1 MCPAAERVEIQAD
14 DNGVLAGRFAPTIR
28 KPVATLP
35 SGAQVSGMGN
45 AVCVND
51 PITGQGSNN
60 APKAF
65 MVVHD
70 SIVARG
76 NGAFDAA
83 WMTATFERYWD
94 YA

>member
-1 MCPAAERVEIQAD
+1 M
-14 DNGVLAGRFAPTIR
+14 LASRFALTVR

-35 SGAQVSGMGN
+35 SGAQVSGMGD

-60 APKAF
+60 ALEVFK
-65 MVVHD
+65 VVHD

-76 NGAFDAA
+76 N
-83 WMTATFERYWD
+83 ATFERYWD
-94 YA
+94 YASTW

>member
-1 MCPAAERVEIQAD
+1 
-14 DNGVLAGRFAPTIR
+14 
-28 KPVATLP
+28 
-35 SGAQVSGMGN
+35 MGN

>member
-14 DNGVLAGRFAPTIR
+14 DNGVLAGGFAPTIR

-51 PITGQGSNN
+51 LITGQGSNN
-60 APKAF
+60 APKTF
-65 MVVHD
+65 MVVQD

-76 NGAFDAA
+76 NGASDAA
-83 WMTATFERYWD
+83 
-94 YA
+94 